1 MNQTINRGYLSFLAV
16 TGALGGLL
24 FGFDIAIITGA
35 GPFITRR
42 FALSDL
48 GLGWAFSSLLFG
60 CVIGCFVAGRLADR
74 YGRKR
79 LLVLVAM
86 LFAVTSIATALAGNF
101 TAFVTARF
109 LGGLAVGGVSLLSP
123 MYVAEVAPPSLRGR
137 MGTLY
142 QLSIITGVIISYG
155 INYLLRNTG
164 TNNWRWMFLSGVV
177 PSAIFLLF
185 IAMAPETPRFLAIAG
200 KTDDAFSVLER
211 IGGAATAHAEIAE
224 IETSLKNRRDSEGGF
239 RASGFRRPGV
249 RRALAASIG
258 LAILVQVSGINTIMD
273 YAPAIFQSAGW
284 KVDGALAS
292 TFIVGLTEFVF
303 TILSLWMIDRFGRK
317 PLYIVGSLG
326 MTVTLVLLVVK
337 ALQGQFHGNFVLIT
351 ILAYL
356 AFFASCVGPVFW
368 TLIPEIFPNDVRGAA
383 MIVPVLIQWV
393 ANAMVVLLF
402 PFAFHVI
409 GKASTFGF
417 LALMALAQGL
427 FTWFFL
433 PETKNKRL
441 EEIEGYW
448 TASKQAVSVEP

>member
-1 MNQTINRGYLSFLAV
+1 MNEAINRGYLTFLAV

-35 GPFITRR
+35 GPFIMQR

-79 LLVLVAM
+79 LLVLVAV

-123 MYVAEVAPPSLRGR
+123 MYVAEVAPASLRGR

-155 INYLLRNTG
+155 INFLLRDTG
-164 TNNWRWMFLSGVV
+164 ANNWRWMFLSGVV
-177 PSAIFLLF
+177 PSAIFVLF

-200 KTDDAFSVLER
+200 KTDGAFAVLER
-211 IGGAATAHAEIAE
+211 IGGATAARAELAE
-224 IETSLKNRRDSEGGF
+224 IEASLQKRSEHESGF
-239 RASGFRRPGV
+239 RASGFKRPGV

-284 KVDGALAS
+284 KINGALAS

-317 PLYIVGSLG
+317 PLYVVGSLG
-326 MTVTLVLLVVK
+326 MTVTLLLLVMR
-337 ALQGQFHGNFVLIT
+337 ALEGQFHGNFVLVV

-393 ANAMVVLLF
+393 ANALVVLLF

-417 LALMALAQGL
+417 LALMSLVQGVFTL
-427 FTWFFL
+427 FLL

-441 EEIEGYW
+441 EEIEAYFS
-448 TASKQAVSVEP
+448 AAKEAVSVEP